1 MIFHTPL
8 ARFAIATAAVA
19 WSTLACQSQ
28 QAQASSPVATKLQLA
43 ASSAAV
49 DSPAAYGKPLTPP
62 PVSAEEQNAFL
73 NQAAQAAWSYI
84 RRNYQPT
91 GLVVAHETYQFVT
104 VWDIASALSGYY
116 AAHQLGLTTDA
127 DYHERMTRALETLR
141 TVPLYDDAGFNK
153 LYDAKSGA
161 MIGRNEQR
169 TSNGYGWSTLDTGR
183 LLIWLKIIEQSDPS
197 LAPAV
202 QQVVSRLSLKKMVHD
217 GYLQGRD
224 IDLRT
229 GHPGNYQEGRL
240 GYEQY
245 SAEGFAAWGQDA
257 KRALDF
263 GANGRVVTANGYTLP
278 ADKRGGDLLTSEP
291 FIMMGMELGWRTPDW
306 QKYARMVFDA
316 QQQRFQTT
324 GVMTMTSED
333 AIPEPPAYFYY
344 YLLYRDGK
352 TFVVTT
358 PSGDAAPSNVRWVSA
373 KAAFGWHA
381 LLPSDFT
388 WQALQTVRNAEAA
401 NRGWTAGVFE
411 SNKESTHSFNL
422 NTAAIVLESV
432 AYARR
437 HCPFIQ
443 TACGGAAGPG
453 H

>member
-1 MIFHTPL
+1 MIHTPL
-8 ARFAIATAAVA
+8 ARFAIATAGVV
-19 WSTLACQSQ
+19 WSTLACQSPE
-28 QAQASSPVATKLQLA
+28 AQASSRVASKLQLA
-43 ASSAAV
+43 ASAAAV

-62 PVSAEEQNAFL
+62 PVSADEQKAFL
-73 NQAAQAAWSYI
+73 DQAGQAAWSFI
-84 RRNYQPT
+84 RRNYQPNT

-104 VWDIASALSGYY
+104 VWDIASALAAYY

-127 DYHERMTRALETLR
+127 DYHDRMSRALQTLA
-141 TVPLYDDAGFNK
+141 TVPLYDGSGFNK
-153 LYDAKSGA
+153 MYDAKSGA

-169 TSNGYGWSTLDTGR
+169 TSQGYGWSTLDTGR
-183 LLIWLKIIEQSDPS
+183 LLIWLRIIAQNDPS

-245 SAEGFAAWGQDA
+245 AAEGFAAWGQEA

-263 GANGRVVTANGYTLP
+263 GANAKVVTTNGYTFP

-291 FIMMGMELGWRTPDW
+291 FILMGMELGWQTPDW
-306 QKYARMVFDA
+306 QKYARMVYDA
-316 QQQRFQTT
+316 QEQRYRTT
-324 GVMTMTSED
+324 GIMTMTSED

-352 TFVVTT
+352 SFIVTT
-358 PSGDAAPSNVRWVSA
+358 PSGGPAPANVRWVSA

-388 WQALQTVRNAEAA
+388 WQALQTVRNAEAP

-411 SNKESTHSFNL
+411 SSKESTHSFNL

-432 AYARR
+432 LYARR

-443 TACGGAAGPG
+443 TSCTSAGAN